1 MVKKEGSEL
10 QPKDKRIKN
19 KMRWGKK
26 DRNIVV
32 NPVYIFIV
40 QMSLRKHQH

>member
-1 MVKKEGSEL
+1 MVKIEGSEL

-32 NPVYIFIV
+32 NTVTY
-40 QMSLRKHQH
+40 S